1 MSNFTKDPTSPYW
14 ELRYSLIGTLLPTD
28 HGYRLYSA
36 ISDRISEVHKPTTNW
51 SMATIGG
58 QPNGNREIILT
69 ENSRL
74 RIRTSQEQLP
84 LFLQL
89 VHKRLK
95 IDRYSLVLQPPD
107 IHPISP
113 APTLKA
119 RLVVIKGFQEPEPFI
134 RAVKYQ
140 LQKLE
145 IDDSNVYIPNNK
157 LSLPD
162 RKAIKVHE
170 DKVVGFSVVVDKLDA
185 LDSIAL
191 QIAGCGGKQKM
202 GCGFF
207 TSVSIPNNEQNTVTQ
222 FSNA

>member
-1 MSNFTKDPTSPYW
+1 LRLSNSIKDPTSPYW
-14 ELRYSLIGTLLPTD
+14 ELRYPLIGTLLPTD
-28 HGYRLYSA
+28 HGYRIYSA
-36 ISDRISEVHKPTTNW
+36 ISHKISAVHELTNW

-58 QPNGNREIILT
+58 KPNGHREIVLN
-69 ENSRL
+69 ENSQL
-74 RIRTSQEQLP
+74 IIRTSQEYVP

-89 VHKRLK
+89 VHKLLK

-119 RLVVIKGFQEPEPFI
+119 RLVVIKGFQEPETFL
-134 RAVKYQ
+134 RAVKYK
-140 LQKLE
+140 LQKLG
-145 IDDSNVYIPNNK
+145 IDDSHVYVPNNN
-157 LSLPD
+157 LGQPD
-162 RKAIKVHE
+162 RKALKVHE
-170 DKVVGFSVVVDKLDA
+170 HKVVGFSVVVDKLDA

-207 TSVSIPNNEQNTVTQ
+207 SSISIPKDE
-222 FSNA
+222 

>member
-36 ISDRISEVHKPTTNW
+36 ISDQISEVHKPTTNW

-89 VHKRLK
+89 LPSRFKT
-95 IDRYSLVLQPPD
+95 ID
-107 IHPISP
+107 
-113 APTLKA
+113 
-119 RLVVIKGFQEPEPFI
+119 
-134 RAVKYQ
+134 
-140 LQKLE
+140 
-145 IDDSNVYIPNNK
+145 
-157 LSLPD
+157 
-162 RKAIKVHE
+162 
-170 DKVVGFSVVVDKLDA
+170 
-185 LDSIAL
+185 
-191 QIAGCGGKQKM
+191 
-202 GCGFF
+202 
-207 TSVSIPNNEQNTVTQ
+207 
-222 FSNA
+222 

>member
-1 MSNFTKDPTSPYW
+1 MPTSTKDPTSPYW
-14 ELRYSLIGTLLPTD
+14 ELRYPLIGTSLPTD

-36 ISDRISEVHKPTTNW
+36 ISHQISAVHELTNW

-58 QPNGNREIILT
+58 EPNGHREIALT

-74 RIRTSQEQLP
+74 RIRTSQEQVP

-89 VHKRLK
+89 VHKLLK

-134 RAVKYQ
+134 QAVKYQ

-145 IDDSNVYIPNNK
+145 IDDSNVYIPNNN

-170 DKVVGFSVVVDKLDA
+170 HKVVGFSVVVDKLDA
-185 LDSIAL
+185 LDSITL

-207 TSVSIPNNEQNTVTQ
+207 TSFSIPTNEQNTGTQ
-222 FSNA
+222 SSNA

>member
-1 MSNFTKDPTSPYW
+1 MCLISTYFRRSRYLQATSDRAR
-14 ELRYSLIGTLLPTD
+14 EQL
-28 HGYRLYSA
+28 HGVGCTGREILNLTYSA
-36 ISDRISEVHKPTTNW
+36 VHKITTNW

-58 QPNGNREIILT
+58 KPNGHREIVLN
-69 ENSRL
+69 ENSQL
-74 RIRTSQEQLP
+74 RIRTLQEYVP

-89 VHKRLK
+89 VHKLLK
-95 IDRYSLVLQPPD
+95 IDRYSLVFQPPD

-145 IDDSNVYIPNNK
+145 IDDSNVYIPNNN

-162 RKAIKVHE
+162 RKALKVHE
-170 DKVVGFSVVVDKLDA
+170 HKVVGFSVVVDKLDA
-185 LDSIAL
+185 LDSLA
-191 QIAGCGGKQKM
+191 
-202 GCGFF
+202 
-207 TSVSIPNNEQNTVTQ
+207 
-222 FSNA
+222 